1 MDFSMEN
8 SQIYLHIFVALSSI
22 GLTLTWER
30 LRQHSK
36 MIDCI
41 STQTQYLSTM
51 TYWTLIRLMQRMDT
65 IQKDVESIKET
76 HNPPQESTTPI
87 EIPTELPHNFPIL
100 SNEQIYNW
108 DVTTPW
114 TFREDNNNNI
124 NNPFYEPFSASEG
137 DGGEEVELEFSDCE
151 EGSSQDWPTKV
162 DTIW

>member
-8 SQIYLHIFVALSSI
+8 SQVYLHIFIALSSI

-51 TYWTLIRLMQRMDT
+51 TYWTLVRLMQRMDT
-65 IQKDVESIKET
+65 MQKDVESMKET
-76 HNPPQESTTPI
+76 HNTPHDSTTTPI

-100 SNEQIYNW
+100 SSEQIYNW

-114 TFREDNNNNI
+114 TFNEDNSII
-124 NNPFYEPFSASEG
+124 NTPFYKPVSPSEG

-151 EGSSQDWPTKV
+151 EGSSQDWLAKV